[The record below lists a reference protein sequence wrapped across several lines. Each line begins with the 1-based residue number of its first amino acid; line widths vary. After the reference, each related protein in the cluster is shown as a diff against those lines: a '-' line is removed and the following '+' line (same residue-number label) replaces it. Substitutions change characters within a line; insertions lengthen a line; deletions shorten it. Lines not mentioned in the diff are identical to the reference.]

1 MQIKVHALAAF
12 ALSACLGACGDTGQT
27 YQSGGQ
33 PNPNPPLDQGG
44 GTGYGPFSGDTPP
57 PTTTAPPL
65 GQGGG
70 ETVVSGIASGVPA
83 EFQTLV
89 SGYLDGYAGQ
99 MAQGWS
105 PVQGVPDM
113 FVGLDVNG
121 EHRWQVRLR
130 AGQAYA
136 FIGACDNECNNI
148 DLIVED
154 SSGTQ
159 IKADVLPDDYP
170 LVDFTPQADGVY
182 TVRIQLK
189 TCSIGPCYVGVRLVR
204 D

>member
-1 MQIKVHALAAF
+1 MQIKVHALAAAF

-27 YQSGGQ
+27 YQSGGET
-33 PNPNPPLDQGG
+33 NPQLDEGG
-44 GTGYGPFSGDTPP
+44 GTGYGPFGGDMPP
-57 PTTTAPPL
+57 PATAPPPF
-65 GQGGG
+65 GQGGD
-70 ETVVSGIASGVPA
+70 ETVVAGGGGGVPP

-89 SGYLDGYAGQ
+89 SGYLDRYARQ
-99 MAQGWS
+99 MAEGWS

-113 FVGLDVNG
+113 FVGLNPNS

-136 FIGACDNECNNI
+136 FIGACDNECDNV
-148 DLIVED
+148 DLILED
-154 SSGTQ
+154 SSGVQ

-182 TVRIQLK
+182 TVRVQLK